1 MEKNSSDLKKWLIL
15 ILVAI
20 LAYWAVNNLSVLGN
34 LINTVIDIIFPFI
47 LGGALAYILNI
58 PMSFFEKK
66 FTSTSKKKK
75 AKKKT
80 KLIRIFSIILAVIV
94 IVLIL
99 TLIVTL
105 IVPELIN
112 IFNLLIDNIPYYVQ
126 EITKFAQ
133 NYAQD
138 IPNINDFLQN
148 LEVENLKKEAIDQ
161 GIKLLTSSITVITNV
176 FSGIATFFIAII
188 FAMYILIDKEKLQ
201 EQAKRLIKAYLGE
214 ERAEKIISI
223 GKVSNNIFKSF
234 FTVQC
239 LEATIL
245 GVLCILGMLILR
257 IPYAVPIDVLEGVTA
272 IIQVVGC
279 FIGVII
285 GAILIVSVNPIKVI
299 TFIIFVI
306 ILQQIEGNLI
316 YPRVVGG
323 QVGLPGMWVLVAVSV
338 GGSLGG
344 ILGMLIGVP
353 IASIIYT
360 LVKKDVNK
368 KLNKA
373 VE

>member
-257 IPYAVPIDVLEGVTA
+257 IPYAVPIGVLVGVTA
-272 IIQVVGC
+272 LIPVVGC

-299 TFIIFVI
+299 TFIT
-306 ILQQIEGNLI
+306 N
-316 YPRVVGG
+316 
-323 QVGLPGMWVLVAVSV
+323 
-338 GGSLGG
+338 
-344 ILGMLIGVP
+344 
-353 IASIIYT
+353 
-360 LVKKDVNK
+360 
-368 KLNKA
+368 
-373 VE
+373 

>member
-148 LEVENLKKEAIDQ
+148 LEVENLKKEAIEQ
-161 GIKLLTSSITVITNV
+161 GIKLL
-176 FSGIATFFIAII
+176 
-188 FAMYILIDKEKLQ
+188 
-201 EQAKRLIKAYLGE
+201 IK
-214 ERAEKIISI
+214 
-223 GKVSNNIFKSF
+223 
-234 FTVQC
+234 
-239 LEATIL
+239 
-245 GVLCILGMLILR
+245 
-257 IPYAVPIDVLEGVTA
+257 
-272 IIQVVGC
+272 
-279 FIGVII
+279 
-285 GAILIVSVNPIKVI
+285 
-299 TFIIFVI
+299 
-306 ILQQIEGNLI
+306 
-316 YPRVVGG
+316 
-323 QVGLPGMWVLVAVSV
+323 
-338 GGSLGG
+338 
-344 ILGMLIGVP
+344 
-353 IASIIYT
+353 
-360 LVKKDVNK
+360 
-368 KLNKA
+368 
-373 VE
+373 